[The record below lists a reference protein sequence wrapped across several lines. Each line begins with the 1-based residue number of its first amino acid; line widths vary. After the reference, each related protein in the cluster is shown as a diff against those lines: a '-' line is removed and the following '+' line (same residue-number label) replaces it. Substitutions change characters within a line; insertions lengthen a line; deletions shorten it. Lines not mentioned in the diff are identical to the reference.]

1 MPVPRAFRTASPSTV
16 AWKFA
21 LAVLAIVLSL
31 PRLGAAQAAPDKS
44 APGATNQPQPASPAA
59 NSQSPEN
66 PSQSGS
72 STADSLSPA
81 SHPEA
86 TSLGIPT
93 AAQIEAAG
101 AQNTANETDPN
112 SASDPSAGNPA
123 PAKPSAT
130 AVATTKPATQDP
142 NLPPKYNVDLIGQRN
157 IGGGLD
163 FYSYDREIALGRQL
177 AQEVEGSAKLVT
189 DPVITEYVN
198 RIGQNLVSHS
208 DAKVPFQIKVLD
220 TEEVNAFA
228 LPGGFFYVNSGLI
241 LAADNEAE
249 LAGVM
254 AHEIAHV
261 CARHATKNMT
271 RAQIWNMASVPL
283 IFIGGPVAYAISEVA
298 GLAVPLGFLKFS
310 RDAEREADL
319 LGLEYDYAAGY
330 DPQAFVQF
338 FEKLNVEKKK
348 PNLVAKAFATHP
360 MNVERIEAAQD
371 EIRKYLPDRPEYIV
385 DTSEF
390 ESVKARLASYETG
403 RRLHGGKEQDPGRP
417 VLLKRT
423 STSDIPDSTSGSG
436 QQQDDGRPTLKRT
449 DGGNSSNS
457 TTQDTAS
464 ASAPQND
471 DRPTLKNSSPSN
483 SSGSSTPSSTSSTN
497 SSASST
503 QNPTTSPG
511 DQDPDRP
518 TLKRNTPSDDSG
530 SSSQTSTT
538 AQQSGS
544 APNNFN

>member
-1 MPVPRAFRTASPSTV
+1 LTV
-16 AWKFA
+16 
-21 LAVLAIVLSL
+21 LAVLLCL
-31 PRLGAAQAAPDKS
+31 PAFAAAQAAPDKS
-44 APGATNQPQPASPAA
+44 PPSPTDQSQPASSGASNSSPQN
-59 NSQSPEN
+59 NSQS
-66 PSQSGS
+66 GAS
-72 STADSLSPA
+72 SADSLSPA
-81 SHPEA
+81 SHPDA

-101 AQNTANETDPN
+101 AQDSSKEPEAN
-112 SASDPSAGNPA
+112 SSSDPSAGNPA
-123 PAKPSAT
+123 AATPSAPS
-130 AVATTKPATQDP
+130 AAATSKPATQDP
-142 NLPPKYNVDLIGQRN
+142 NLPPKYNVDKIGQRN
-157 IGGGLD
+157 IGAGID

-177 AQEVEGSAKLVT
+177 SQEVEGSARVIT

-208 DAKVPFQIKVLD
+208 DAKVPFTIKVLD

-298 GLAVPLGFLKFS
+298 GLAIPLGFLKFS
-310 RDAEREADL
+310 RDSEREADL

-360 MNVERIEAAQD
+360 MNVERIEAAQE
-371 EIRKYLPDRPEYIV
+371 EIRKYLPDRPEYVV

-390 ESVKARLASYETG
+390 ESVKARLSSYENG
-403 RRLHGGKEQDPGRP
+403 RHLHGGKQEPGRP

-423 STSDIPDSTSGSG
+423 STGDSSDGSSSGSG
-436 QQQDDGRPTLKRT
+436 QQDNGHPTLKRT
-449 DGGNSSNS
+449 GGSSGSGN

-464 ASAPQND
+464 ASAPPDD

-483 SSGSSTPSSTSSTN
+483 SSAGSTN
-497 SSASST
+497 SSASPD
-503 QNPTTSPG
+503 QNSTTSTG
-511 DQDPDRP
+511 DQEPARP
-518 TLKRNTPSDDSG
+518 TLKQNPPSDDSG
-530 SSSQTSTT
+530 GAGQSSSTA
-538 AQQSGS
+538 AQQYAS
-544 APNNFN
+544 AQSSPN